1 MSRAVVTT
9 VKGDRVPKA
18 PDQREF
24 IQSLARGLAVILAFS
39 DHHPSLTLSRCAELT
54 GLSRPTV
61 RRVLLTLQQLGY
73 VRSEGRS
80 FALTPRVLALGY
92 AYLSSLN
99 LPVIAQPWMEE
110 LVADTREACSLSTLD
125 DTDIVYVTRVATHRR
140 PSLTLATGTRLPA
153 HATAM
158 GHVLLADLPK
168 GELDHYLARAELQPL
183 TARTVRTPE
192 ELLRRLDSARAQG
205 WAMVEQELEEG
216 LRSVAAPVRGADGR
230 VIAAL
235 GMSASVASADE
246 ETMRERFAPLLVRAA
261 AEISERLGAD
271 FSPCR
276 HPERSAGDETM
287 TIREDS

>member
-1 MSRAVVTT
+1 M
-9 VKGDRVPKA
+9 PKE

-24 IQSLARGLAVILAFS
+24 IQSLERGLAVILAFS

-54 GLSRPTV
+54 GLSKPTV
-61 RRVLLTLQQLGY
+61 RRVLLTLQHLGY
-73 VRSEGRS
+73 VRSEGRL

-99 LPVIAQPWMEE
+99 LPVIAQPSMEE
-110 LVADTREACSLSTLD
+110 LVAATREPCTLATLD
-125 DTDIVYVTRVATHRR
+125 DTDVVYVTRVLTHRR
-140 PSLTLATGTRLPA
+140 PGATLATGTRLPA

-158 GHVLLADLPK
+158 GHVLLADLSQA
-168 GELDHYLARAELQPL
+168 ELDHYLSRAELLPL
-183 TARTVRTPE
+183 TARTVRTPG
-192 ELLRRLDSARAQG
+192 ELLGRLDTARAQG

-235 GMSASVASADE
+235 GMSASVATADA

-261 AEISERLGAD
+261 AAISERLGAD
-271 FSPCR
+271 FGP
-276 HPERSAGDETM
+276 AGT
-287 TIREDS
+287 RPAVAARPR